1 MVTLS
6 SLRRIKENQQ
16 GTTGLDSAE
25 VTAIAGSGVSVY
37 ETLDSLPSTGMT
49 AGDEAF
55 VKENNRLYVSNAA
68 GWYNTTLVN
77 RNVRWS
83 VQPNSTYSI
92 ADSATPLVITAKAL
106 DSDQN
111 NLLNQSTVTD
121 SAQYMVDIT
130 VDSSVF
136 TFTPKSRDSIG
147 IEVANGNL
155 PDSDGDFIYT
165 FKWSDGINHV
175 VQATTISYGGAAPV
189 GYTGT
194 PSITGTQIGNGLQS
208 YTSSVTGQTFYWV
221 DFTNNSSLNAGAQIT
236 LSTNPG
242 GIFYLA
248 MIAGGGGNGYRGG
261 RGGHGA
267 LGVAQI
273 TVPAG
278 VTTMSI
284 FVGGG
289 GYSFSNATGSPGGLH
304 GGGSGGN
311 SGNGYNF
318 SSSGGGY
325 TGIFTGTSANHSNA
339 VAIVGGGGGAGA
351 INGNDRGGDG
361 GTFNQDATD
370 GRWGSATSWG
380 PSGATNNGL
389 GEGGTTSAGGRAATR
404 VNSYHSTPTAGS
416 ELQGGTGAASDYDA
430 GGGGG
435 GGYYGGGGGG
445 GGGGYDGGTGGGGS
459 GYADLNYVTIMQDG
473 SNNDL
478 TRSGTNWASGK
489 LIEYTRTASGATDF
503 TSGPNADA
511 GQGDDQRYHGQII
524 LWSDA

>member
-6 SLRRIKENQQ
+6 SIRRTKEEQQ

-25 VTAIAGSGVSVY
+25 VVAIAGSGVAVY
-37 ETLDSLPSTGMT
+37 DTLDSLPASGMT
-49 AGDEAF
+49 GGDEAF
-55 VKENNRLYVSNAA
+55 VQSTNRLYVSNGS

-83 VQPNSTYSI
+83 EQPDASYSI

-106 DSDQN
+106 DSDNN

-155 PDSDGDFIYT
+155 SDSNGDFIYT

-175 VQATTISYGGAAPV
+175 VQASTISYGGAAAV
-189 GYTGT
+189 GFSGT
-194 PSITGTQIGNGLQS
+194 PTIAGTNIGSGLMS
-208 YTSSVTGQTFYWV
+208 FTSSVTGQTFYWV
-221 DFTNNSSLNAGAQIT
+221 DFTNNSSNNAGAAVT
-236 LSTNPG
+236 LSTTPG
-242 GIFYLA
+242 GVFYLT
-248 MIAGGGGNGYRGG
+248 MMGGGGGNGYRGG

-267 LGVAQI
+267 LGVAQV
-273 TVPAG
+273 TVPPG
-278 VTTMSI
+278 VTTMRI

-289 GYSFSNATGSPGGLH
+289 GYSSSTASGAAGGIY
-304 GGGSGGN
+304 GGGNGGN

-325 TGIFTGTSANHSNA
+325 TGLFTGNSANFANA
-339 VAIVGGGGGAGA
+339 VAVVGGGGGAG
-351 INGNDRGGDG
+351 GQSSNDRGGDG
-361 GTFNQDATD
+361 GTFNQDA
-370 GRWGSATSWG
+370 GSGKW
-380 PSGATNNGL
+380 SGDNVWSTNTNNGL
-389 GEGGTTSAGGRAATR
+389 GEKALTTRGGRAASR
-404 VNSYHSTPTAGS
+404 SNSYHSSPSAGT
-416 ELQGGTGAASDYDA
+416 ELQGGTGANSNYDA

-459 GYADLNYVTIMQDG
+459 GYADLTYVTIMQNS
-473 SNNDL
+473 SNQDL
-478 TRSGTNWASGK
+478 VTSGANWNSAD
-489 LIEYTRTASGATDF
+489 LLDYTRTASGATDF
-503 TSGPNADA
+503 TSGPAAGA
-511 GQGDDQRYHGQII
+511 GQGDDQRWHGQII
-524 LWSDA
+524 LWS